1 MRAAGVLFTVAL
13 LAIAVVPP
21 AFSGPIVDWDPAYFY
36 EPGAQFNN
44 SIPGSEMKIVGTI
57 SAFSGVLAYLNPNI
71 AGGTEYT
78 FFVSGL
84 ISQGTATIGAPG
96 LQFFITTYANGGVI
110 SIYEDASPDAVFTP
124 FPPNEGNFQNGT
136 LLLTGTLNGFN
147 TQTNDFTPHQTGNA
161 EGTIAW
167 TGGSLIG
174 LLSNGVGG
182 TCPGLFTGGL
192 TWWSDPIVV
201 PTGYLFRHDG
211 KIDDECPTPTR
222 SGTWGRIKTLY
233 R

>member
-1 MRAAGVLFTVAL
+1 MMRARWIVLVAAVVAAASTSA
-13 LAIAVVPP
+13 AIA
-21 AFSGPIVDWDPAYFY
+21 SPIIDWDPAYFY
-36 EPGAQFNN
+36 EPGATFSN

-57 SAFSGVLAYLNPNI
+57 SAFGGPLAYLNGNI
-71 AGGTEYT
+71 PGTEYT

-84 ISQGTATIGAPG
+84 ISQGTLTIGTGPH
-96 LQFFITTYANGGVI
+96 FYITSYANGALI
-110 SIYEDASPDAVFTP
+110 KIYEDASPDATFAP
-124 FPPNEGNFQNGT
+124 FPPNEASFQDGT
-136 LLLTGTLNGFN
+136 LLLSGTLNGFN

-161 EGTIAW
+161 EGTIEW
-167 TGGSLIG
+167 TGGSLI
-174 LLSNGVGG
+174 LLLGNGVGG

-192 TWWSDPIVV
+192 TWWSDPIVL
-201 PTGYLFRHDG
+201 PPGYLFRHDG